1 MAYNWAKG
9 TDGKGSFGGTE
20 VSLTGWTMSETGDNA
35 DTTHSGSSGLK
46 LTLDITKEVTGTVE
60 GMYDL
65 DAPFTSTLYRG
76 ATGTLLLYVEAAG
89 YMSIPARI
97 LDAQVTSK
105 VNDVIRFTASY
116 VATAAITYA
125 S

>member
-9 TDGKGSFGGTE
+9 TDGKATLGGTTL
-20 VSLTGWTMSETGDNA
+20 SLTGWTMSETGDNA

-46 LTLDITKEVTGTVE
+46 LTLDITKEVTGSIE

-65 DAPFTSTLYRG
+65 DAPFTSTVYRG
-76 ATGTLLLYVEAAG
+76 VTGTLLLYVEAAG
-89 YMSIPARI
+89 YMSVPARI
-97 LDAQVTSK
+97 LDFEVTSK
-105 VNDVIRFTASY
+105 VNDVIRFSATY
-116 VATAAITYA
+116 VATAAVTYA